1 MYIAGADFAARKY
14 ENFIEVSGI
23 RGQIENAEK
32 NIAAVNDFLHHN
44 EQQRN
49 LAIRE
54 RDQRQREE
62 IAHQQQEQAEAR
74 NGRLTLIGLGLAV
87 IASFSVIP
95 SMWIDFYGGADTTSI
110 AQTFGI
116 SYGVSQ
122 FLLFVC
128 TGFVLLSISV
138 SFFPCFRP

>member
-1 MYIAGADFAARKY
+1 MSSANYS
-14 ENFIEVSGI
+14 IEQ
-23 RGQIENAEK
+23 RQT
-32 NIAAVNDFLHHN
+32 FHHN

-62 IAHQQQEQAEAR
+62 IAQQQQEQAEAR

-95 SMWIDFYGGADTTSI
+95 SMWIDFYGGEDTTSI
-110 AQTFGI
+110 AETFGI

-128 TGFVLLSISV
+128 TGFVMLSITGLGAYQAYRWWSA
-138 SFFPCFRP
+138 RE